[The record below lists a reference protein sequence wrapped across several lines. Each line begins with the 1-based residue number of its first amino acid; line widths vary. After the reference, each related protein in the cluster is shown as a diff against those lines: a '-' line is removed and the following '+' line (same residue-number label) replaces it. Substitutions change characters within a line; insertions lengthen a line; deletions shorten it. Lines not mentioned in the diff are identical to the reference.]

1 MTLRFPFSLC
11 SPLPPSLAPSL
22 RRRFSASSPPVA
34 AAALSFSPPPTSPAA
49 EHLSPLFL
57 RPLSFAASRSD
68 LLDFRRWAESLALA
82 AAPRLSSDG
91 GPGEDL
97 LRRELAWMLEDAA
110 ADPGVGAVRL
120 RVELEELYR
129 LWRERIEE
137 RRPLQYIVGCE
148 HWRDL
153 VLAVKEGVLI
163 PRPETEMVVDLVA
176 EVEGFEHGLWADL
189 GTGSG
194 AISVGIGKMLR
205 EGGRVFATDLS
216 PIALEIAR
224 LNVERYGLKD
234 KIELRQ
240 GSWFEPL
247 RDVEGKLTGLVS
259 NPPYIPSGNIPGL
272 QAEVGQHEP
281 ELALDGGADG
291 MDHLLH
297 LCHGSASALKP
308 GGFFAFETNGDT
320 QSKLIA
326 DLMTTRWAKLF
337 HSVKIVPDFA
347 GIKRFVTGFRR

>member
-1 MTLRFPFSLC
+1 MTLRFPFSIC
-11 SPLPPSLAPSL
+11 SPLPPFLASSL
-22 RRRFSASSPPVA
+22 RRRFSASSPPA
-34 AAALSFSPPPTSPAA
+34 DGAALSFTPPPTSASA
-49 EHLSPLFL
+49 EHLNPLFL

-82 AAPRLSSDG
+82 AGPRLSSDG

-153 VLAVKEGVLI
+153 VLVVNEGVLI

-176 EVEGFEHGLWADL
+176 EVDGFEHGLWADL

-194 AISVGIGKMLR
+194 AISVGIGRMLR

-224 LNVERYGLKD
+224 LNVERYGLKVRSHGRT
-234 KIELRQ
+234 IFIPQ
-240 GSWFEPL
+240 VCVWFFYQL
-247 RDVEGKLTGLVS
+247 LLGLFA
-259 NPPYIPSGNIPGL
+259 GN
-272 QAEVGQHEP
+272 
-281 ELALDGGADG
+281 
-291 MDHLLH
+291 
-297 LCHGSASALKP
+297 LCHFRFLSIHDFVILLLLPPSP
-308 GGFFAFETNGDT
+308 T
-320 QSKLIA
+320 SCI
-326 DLMTTRWAKLF
+326 WAWNICNLNRK
-337 HSVKIVPDFA
+337 
-347 GIKRFVTGFRR
+347 